1 MFWYDFLIFSTD
13 IPFQKISAPYYVFII
28 QFWVRCPE
36 RSQTWFSSIFK
47 LRVSV
52 PLLLHSQRSRLVLT
66 LIALLW
72 ERIRKCLF
80 SSSLHIPLQLYLSID
95 CSLPDNCCWHPHTLL
110 APHHGRQA
118 GLLLRPG
125 LWPLRLR
132 GADHDRVQSQGE
144 AGTSWQR
151 RDNGGIPGKFKEWD
165 DSRIQVLTI
174 KDIYSGLHCIET
186 LQLAHCY
193 ITRYVLSGVTR
204 GQGDSPQQGPEDSLR
219 QVAGLRPGHL
229 LQAVGEPQGDSPD

>member
-13 IPFQKISAPYYVFII
+13 IPFQKISAPYYVFINP

-66 LIALLW
+66 LLALLW

-110 APHHGRQA
+110 APPPWQTSRTSTPSWAVTPPPQ
-118 GLLLRPG
+118 RS
-125 LWPLRLR
+125 R
-132 GADHDRVQSQGE
+132 
-144 AGTSWQR
+144 SWQSSGSGPSRHILTKTGQR
-151 RDNGGIPGKFKEWD
+151 RN
-165 DSRIQVLTI
+165 S
-174 KDIYSGLHCIET
+174 
-186 LQLAHCY
+186 
-193 ITRYVLSGVTR
+193 
-204 GQGDSPQQGPEDSLR
+204 R
-219 QVAGLRPGHL
+219 QVQRMRW
-229 LQAVGEPQGDSPD
+229 